1 MQIKA
6 IKKLSNDKEKKQSTE
21 KMLVSEDE
29 QETNEELFNGF
40 H

>member
-1 MQIKA
+1 MQIKT
-6 IKKLSNDKEKKQSTE
+6 IKKLSNGKEKKQSTE

>member
-1 MQIKA
+1 MANK
-6 IKKLSNDKEKKQSTE
+6 KKQSTE

>member
-1 MQIKA
+1 MA
-6 IKKLSNDKEKKQSTE
+6 KKKKQSTE